1 MKSVMVL
8 YIPVLHNGYLQ
19 FFAKHK
25 KETCTVFILDE
36 DFSSEFMS
44 ARKEIRA
51 ISSDIMRR
59 MIESLGFEVYIFGRK
74 TLRVFNSD
82 TVNIEKV
89 FVASDQISREFA
101 KKYLSHLNVIF
112 DDIFL
117 RWDQKHVLIQKP
129 VDYARI
135 STDDKFDRRMCNL
148 AKKESEKSSDW
159 WRHVGAVVVK
169 NGKIILSG
177 YNKHVP
183 SEHIPYVFGDIRDH
197 IKPGT
202 NSHISSAL
210 HAEQTIITE
219 AARKGIRLE
228 GANIYLTTFPCP
240 VCAKLIAYSGIKR
253 CYFTEGHA
261 SFDGEEV
268 LASNGVETILVK
280 PR

>member
-1 MKSVMVL
+1 MKSVMVMHV
-8 YIPVLHNGYLQ
+8 PVLHNGYLQ

-25 KETCTVFILDE
+25 KETRTVFILDE
-36 DFSSEFMS
+36 DFASEFMS

-59 MIESLGFEVYIFGRK
+59 LIESLGFEVYIFGRK
-74 TLRVFNSD
+74 TLRIFNSD

-89 FVASDQISREFA
+89 FVASDQVSRGFA
-101 KKYLSHLNVIF
+101 EEYLNHLNIVF

-117 RWDQKHVLIQKP
+117 RWDQKHVLTQKP

-135 STDDKFDRRMCNL
+135 STEDKFDRRMCNL

-159 WRHVGAVVVK
+159 WRHVGAIIVRD
-169 NGKIILSG
+169 GKIILRG
-177 YNKHVP
+177 YNRHVP
-183 SEHIPYVFGDIRDH
+183 SEHIPYAFGDIRDH
-197 IKPGT
+197 IEAGT

-219 AARKGIRLE
+219 AAKKGISLE
-228 GANIYLTTFPCP
+228 GTSIYLTTFPCP

-253 CYFTEGHA
+253 CYFTEGHV

-268 LASNGVETILVK
+268 LAANGVETILVK
-280 PR
+280 NK

>member
-1 MKSVMVL
+1 MKKAMVL
-8 YIPVLHNGYLQ
+8 YAPVLHNGYLQ

-25 KETCTVFILDE
+25 KETQTVFILGE
-36 DFSSEFMS
+36 EFSSEFMS

-51 ISSDIMRR
+51 ISSDTMRQL
-59 MIESLGFEVYIFGRK
+59 IESLGFEVYIFGRK
-74 TLRVFNSD
+74 TLRIFNSD

-89 FVASDQISREFA
+89 FVASDQVSKGFA
-101 KKYLSHLNVIF
+101 EKYLGHLDVVF

-117 RWDQKHVLIQKP
+117 RWDQKHVSIQKP

-135 STDDKFDRRMCNL
+135 SIDKFDRRMCNL

-159 WRHVGAVVVK
+159 WRHVGAIIVRD
-169 NGKIILSG
+169 GKILLRG
-177 YNKHVP
+177 YNRHVP
-183 SEHIPYVFGDIRDH
+183 SEHIPYAFGDIRDL
-197 IKPGT
+197 IRPGI

-210 HAEQTIITE
+210 HAEQVIITE
-219 AARKGIRLE
+219 AARKGIKLE

-261 SFDGEEV
+261 SFDGEDV
-268 LASNGVETILVK
+268 LAANGVETILVK